1 MQIRVAYKWLP
12 RTIESSKSPHLVPM
26 IIIGLDPG
34 IARTGFGIIDTT
46 KPSLFVRCGC
56 ITTPE
61 HTPEEDRLV
70 TLANDVTELIREHKP
85 DQAVVE
91 QIFFGKNVKTAV
103 IVAQARGVIIHT
115 LHTHHIPI
123 TSLTPLQIK
132 SRLTGYGA
140 ASKQQIQTAVTSQ
153 LKLSAVPQPDD
164 AADALAAALSI
175 TH

>member
-1 MQIRVAYKWLP
+1 
-12 RTIESSKSPHLVPM
+12 M
-26 IIIGLDPG
+26 IILGLDPG
-34 IARTGFGIIDTT
+34 TARTGFGIINTSA
-46 KPSLFVRCGC
+46 PGLFVRCGC

-61 HTPEEDRLV
+61 GLSEEERLSI
-70 TLANDVTELIREHKP
+70 LAQDLQELIREHHP

-91 QIFFGKNVKTAV
+91 QIFFGTNVKTAV
-103 IVAQARGVIIHT
+103 RVAQARGVIIHT
-115 LHTHHIPI
+115 LHTNHIPI

-140 ASKQQIQTAVTSQ
+140 ASKHQIQTVVTSY

-175 TH
+175 AGTSL